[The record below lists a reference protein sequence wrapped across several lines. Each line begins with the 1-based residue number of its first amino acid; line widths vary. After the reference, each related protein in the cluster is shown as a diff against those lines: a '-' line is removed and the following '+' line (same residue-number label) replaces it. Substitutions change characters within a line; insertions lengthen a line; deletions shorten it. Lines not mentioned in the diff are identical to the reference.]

1 MYLVTGGGGFIGSH
15 LVRAL
20 VQRGEQVRV
29 VDNGF
34 SGSRQ
39 RVADVLDDIEWIDG
53 DVRDSLTMRRACHSV
68 DVVLHQAAIPSVV
81 QSVEDPELTNAVNL
95 GGTLNTL
102 LAARDAGVRRV
113 VLASS
118 SAVYGNR
125 PGIPKAETLPTE
137 ALSPYAAQKLA
148 AETYCQ
154 VWYSLYGVETVALRY
169 FNVFGPGQDPRSE
182 YAAAIPRFIQTLLA
196 GETPTIYGDGE
207 QKRDFI
213 YVSNIVD
220 INLRAATAP
229 RAAGLIMN
237 AGTGHGV
244 TINQLVES
252 LSHIAG
258 RAIQPVHAAPRSGE
272 VRASV
277 ADISLMRDALAYEP
291 SVSLAG
297 GLALTFSAFA
307 SAPDSALTHPA
318 TH

>member
-20 VQRGEQVRV
+20 VQRGEPVRV

-34 SGSRQ
+34 SGSRK
-39 RVADVLDDIEWIDG
+39 RVADVLRDIEWVDG
-53 DVRDSLTMRRACHSV
+53 DVRDRSTMLRACRGV
-68 DVVLHQAAIPSVV
+68 EVVLHQAAIPSVA

-95 GGTLNTL
+95 GGTLTTL

-125 PGIPKAETLPTE
+125 PGIPRVETQPTE

-169 FNVFGPGQDPRSE
+169 FNVFGPGQDPKSE
-182 YAAAIPRFIQTLLA
+182 YAAAIPRFIQAMLA
-196 GETPTIYGDGE
+196 GETLTIYGDGE

-220 INLRAATAP
+220 INLRAAVAP
-229 RAAGLIMN
+229 EAAGQIIN
-237 AGTGHGV
+237 AGSGHGV
-244 TINQLVES
+244 TINQLLET
-252 LSHIAG
+252 LGHIAG
-258 RAIQPVHAAPRSGE
+258 RPIQLVHAAARPGE
-272 VRASV
+272 VRESV
-277 ADISLMRDALAYEP
+277 ADISRMREALAYAP
-291 SVSLAG
+291 AVSLAD
-297 GLALTFSAFA
+297 GLALTLSAFA
-307 SAPDSALTHPA
+307 SAPDPALTPPG
-318 TH
+318 TR

>member
-20 VQRGEQVRV
+20 VLRGERVRV

-53 DVRDSLTMRRACHSV
+53 DVRDNQTMRRACRGV
-68 DVVLHQAAIPSVV
+68 DVVLHQAAIPSVA
-81 QSVEDPELTNAVNL
+81 QSVEDPELTNEVNL

-125 PGIPKAETLPTE
+125 PGIPKAETQPTE
-137 ALSPYAAQKLA
+137 ALSPYAAQKLG

-154 VWYSLYGVETVALRY
+154 VWHSLYGVETVALRY

-182 YAAAIPRFIQTLLA
+182 YAAAIPRFIQALLA
-196 GETPTIYGDGE
+196 GETLTIFGDGE
-207 QKRDFI
+207 QKRDFV

-229 RAAGLIMN
+229 QAAGLIMN
-237 AGTGHGV
+237 AGAGHGV
-244 TINQLVES
+244 TINQLVDS
-252 LSHIAG
+252 LSQIAG
-258 RAIQPVHAAPRSGE
+258 RGIQAVHAAPRPGE
-272 VRASV
+272 VRESV
-277 ADISLMRDALAYEP
+277 ADISLMREALAYEP
-291 SVSLAG
+291 AVSLVD
-297 GLALTFSAFA
+297 GLALTLSAFA
-307 SAPDSALTHPA
+307 SAPGLAPA
-318 TH
+318 YPGTR